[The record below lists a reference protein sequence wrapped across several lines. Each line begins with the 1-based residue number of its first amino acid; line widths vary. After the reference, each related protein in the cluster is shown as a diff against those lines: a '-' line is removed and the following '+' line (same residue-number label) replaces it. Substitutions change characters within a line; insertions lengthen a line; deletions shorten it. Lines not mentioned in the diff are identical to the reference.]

1 MLTHKI
7 VTFRLPEKPFRAFL
21 DDFDPKLNDPPMH
34 RYPAQFQLVALIN
47 IVLYLQIS
55 SVLRTLQEWCDL
67 HPFVQKRHLQ
77 VQMCCRLQR
86 QNVRKR

>member
-34 RYPAQFQLVALIN
+34 RYPAPVSARSFDQYCIILA
-47 IVLYLQIS
+47 
-55 SVLRTLQEWCDL
+55 DL
-67 HPFVQKRHLQ
+67 
-77 VQMCCRLQR
+77 
-86 QNVRKR
+86 